1 MSPKDKKQCPAC
13 HEWFHIRG
21 IGNHIR
27 VAHPK
32 IFYHQTGG
40 ELHRDKS
47 GMPLILKGKQ
57 ATINEPTDPP
67 CENELELAQERI
79 KNLQLQL
86 DRERIKVDVLE
97 GLFNEVLDRIR

>member
-1 MSPKDKKQCPAC
+1 VLEKRSWKMKPPQNKGKKKCPYC
-13 HEWFHIRG
+13 GDWFYPAG
-21 IGNHIR
+21 ITNHL
-27 VAHPK
+27 K
-32 IFYHQTGG
+32 YF
-40 ELHRDKS
+40 HRDKN
-47 GMPLILKGKQ
+47 GMPLILKGEQ

-86 DRERIKVDVLE
+86 ERERIKVEVLE